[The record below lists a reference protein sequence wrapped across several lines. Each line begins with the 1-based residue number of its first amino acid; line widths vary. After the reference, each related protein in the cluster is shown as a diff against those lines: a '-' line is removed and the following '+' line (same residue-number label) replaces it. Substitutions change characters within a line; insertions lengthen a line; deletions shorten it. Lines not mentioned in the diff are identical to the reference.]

1 MRHKFRISGGR
12 GRPIVA
18 FPADCGAAAA
28 LLTAVNTLFFSGDFG
43 EDRSQKKK
51 ISAPPRQ

>member
-1 MRHKFRISGGR
+1 LSH
-12 GRPIVA
+12 VA

-28 LLTAVNTLFFSGDFG
+28 LLTAVNTLFFSSDFR
-43 EDRSQKKK
+43 EDRTQKKK